1 MTIVATRE
9 VRDKRNPATATR
21 ASGRDWR
28 SIIFRGV
35 AGLLA
40 AALLAAFAPDLLA
53 PWALLREATPGYTP
67 ELHRW
72 HGADSGAFVG
82 LLVCGSLL
90 ALIPRPRRAPLLAQ
104 FVLLGLG
111 VLALAS
117 LRPFNGAALAIAVV
131 VGALVAATYPAPR
144 ALLSAKREGP
154 PGTLWVRPLLAL
166 GLAATIP
173 LAVYAWTSARL
184 QFSDLGEHAVNHHWM
199 VSAAVGLALALA
211 GLLAATRRPGWRALG
226 VLTGI
231 AYLYLG
237 AAALAIPTHD
247 GSWGVGGGILA
258 LLGGAGFVAAALL
271 DGRRDQIRTAA
282 RSLPALLLALALGL
296 AVAACGQ
303 PAGASG
309 QDGDFSGEPAAQKVE
324 VRVAPGGRLAWE
336 RSEYHANAGDVTFV
350 VSSPAGQAHNF
361 AVEGPGVQA
370 QAKPFAGGT
379 TQRYTLKGLQ
389 PGTYRIVCTLPGH
402 REAGMVATLYV
413 R

>member
-1 MTIVATRE
+1 MTIAATRE
-9 VRDKRNPATATR
+9 MRDRPNPAAATR
-21 ASGRDWR
+21 AGGRDWR

-90 ALIPRPRRAPLLAQ
+90 ALLPRPRRAPLLAQ
-104 FVLLGLG
+104 FVLLALG
-111 VLALAS
+111 VLVLAS
-117 LRPFNGAALAIAVV
+117 LRPFNGAALTIAVV

-154 PGTLWVRPLLAL
+154 ISRPLLAF
-166 GLAATIP
+166 GLAATVP
-173 LAVYAWTSARL
+173 LAASAWTSARL
-184 QFSDLGEHAVNHHWM
+184 QFSDLGEHAVHRHWM
-199 VSAAVGLALALA
+199 VSAAVGVALALA

-226 VLTGI
+226 ILTGI

-237 AAALAIPTHD
+237 VAALAIPTHD

-258 LLGGAGFVAAALL
+258 LLGGAGFVAATLL
-271 DGRRDQIRTAA
+271 EGRRHEIGTVA

-296 AVAACGQ
+296 TVAACGQ
-303 PAGASG
+303 AAGASG
-309 QDGDFSGEPAAQKVE
+309 QDGGFSAEPAAQKVE

-336 RSEYHANAGDVTFV
+336 RSEYYANAGDVTFV

-361 AVEGPGVQA
+361 AIEGPGVQA
-370 QAKPFAGGT
+370 QGKPFAGGT